1 MYLNKRLSFWR
12 PFGFYLI
19 NLKQIIIKKGAKL
32 NLIEQL
38 KRKFRLILEINFIE
52 ENGLNYLRVV
62 TDYRSLKEVEKISIE
77 ISKFIDKIEISEKNF
92 ILEVLS
98 KGQ

>member
-1 MYLNKRLSFWR
+1 M
-12 PFGFYLI
+12 
-19 NLKQIIIKKGAKL
+19 

>member
-1 MYLNKRLSFWR
+1 M
-12 PFGFYLI
+12 
-19 NLKQIIIKKGAKL
+19 

-92 ILEVLS
+92 ILEALS